1 MAQFFL
7 AAINSTPSGDTSESI
22 ARQLAMIERQCK
34 VIDRLDPLGRMNYSR
49 VHPSDD
55 NHQDLL
61 DIVRLCIQFEKY
73 GKLEDIKNLLVT
85 MKDELIA
92 QRSEAESHF
101 NSSAK
106 LLDDADRGRYRAEVE
121 LEKLFSDR
129 D

>member
-1 MAQFFL
+1 MAQFVL

-61 DIVRLCIQFEKY
+61 YIVRLCIQFEKY